1 MIFKIFVG
9 GMLYITGDVSWQSW
23 FRFYLLIPWYRG
35 SRPRLKT
42 WKLDATAP
50 RHVQKVEWR
59 FGGKNRWMEDIPRIF
74 PFGEAEYLGSRC
86 WFEMFF

>member
-1 MIFKIFVG
+1 MQVG
-9 GMLYITGDVSWQSW
+9 LD
-23 FRFYLLIPWYRG
+23 LKRG
-35 SRPRLKT
+35 SSMPPRPAMCEKSAAVRE
-42 WKLDATAP
+42 
-50 RHVQKVEWR
+50 VEWR